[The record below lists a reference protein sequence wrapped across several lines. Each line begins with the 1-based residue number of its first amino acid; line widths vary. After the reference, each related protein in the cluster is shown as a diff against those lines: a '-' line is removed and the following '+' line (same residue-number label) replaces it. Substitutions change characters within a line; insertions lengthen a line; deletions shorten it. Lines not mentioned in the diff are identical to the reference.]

1 MKILLATL
9 LGLLIPPLCFAQDPM
24 PVLSSAW
31 QRDVK
36 KAVDSRPEPNTPMR
50 AVLADD
56 KNFQRNAREQR
67 TDKPLDPNKDS
78 VDARSAQLERME
90 QESRSATPQDSP
102 GFTYSARVRNDS
114 GKTAK
119 VIFWEYRFIE
129 LANPTNVVRRQFLC
143 SVNLK
148 KGAEMDLSAFS
159 LLAPSGS
166 IDVKSL
172 EKTSDKLFD
181 ERVQINRIEF
191 SDDTVIQRG
200 GWKYDDYKSSIE
212 KAASTPWGKEVCRLF
227 D

>member
-1 MKILLATL
+1 MKILLATIVSL
-9 LGLLIPPLCFAQDPM
+9 LVSPFCLAQDPM

-31 QRDVK
+31 QRVVK
-36 KAVDSRPEPNTPMR
+36 KAVDSRPEPYTPMR
-50 AVLADD
+50 AILADD

-78 VDARSAQLERME
+78 VDARSAQLEAME
-90 QESRSATPQDSP
+90 QESRSGAPKDSP

-148 KGAEMDLSAFS
+148 KGSEMDLSAFS
-159 LLAPSGS
+159 LLAPSES

-172 EKTSDKLFD
+172 GTTPEKLFD

-200 GWKYDDYKSSIE
+200 GWKYDDYRSSIE
-212 KAASTPWGKEVCRLF
+212 KVASMPWGKEICRPF
-227 D
+227 

>member
-1 MKILLATL
+1 MKILLITFLAL
-9 LGLLIPPLCFAQDPM
+9 SISSLSFAQDPM

-50 AVLADD
+50 AILADD
-56 KNFQRNAREQR
+56 KYFQRNAREQR

-90 QESRSATPQDSP
+90 QESRSAAPQDSP

-119 VIFWEYRFIE
+119 IIFWEYRFIE
-129 LANPTNVVRRQFLC
+129 LANPTNVIRRRFLC

-159 LLAPSGS
+159 LLAPSES
-166 IDVKSL
+166 IDVASL
-172 EKTSDKLFD
+172 GKTPDKLFD
-181 ERVQINRIEF
+181 ERVQIDRIEF
-191 SDDTVIQRG
+191 ADDTVIQRG
-200 GWKYDDYKSSIE
+200 GWKYDDNRSSIE
-212 KAASTPWGKEVCRLF
+212 KAASIPWGKEICRPF
-227 D
+227 